1 MDRPQHT
8 NTAPLALMYYQMLLV
23 EWGYFIKLHHIK
35 DLVFFFMPSY
45 SHFLCESPKTLS
57 WGKDFPFIVYI
68 MLQNARN
75 KEGFSECVL
84 HGRL

>member
-1 MDRPQHT
+1 
-8 NTAPLALMYYQMLLV
+8 MLLV

-35 DLVFFFMPSY
+35 DMVFFFMPSY

-84 HGRL
+84 HGRLCKVNIDNFLLTRSMHVLY